1 MMLNNVIDRIE
12 NQNRFVQKESV
23 SLFVDAEM
31 CHKTT
36 GVHRQIRVACVEEE
50 RSMGGES
57 RLSVRKITYN
67 PTGDGIEVCAC
78 ARMACS
84 LTKVDGY
91 SSQP

>member
-50 RSMGGES
+50 RSMVGGGE
-57 RLSVRKITYN
+57 
-67 PTGDGIEVCAC
+67 E
-78 ARMACS
+78 
-84 LTKVDGY
+84 
-91 SSQP
+91 